1 MKLEK
6 GEKMAEDKNSK
17 VMQNWDGINKLIDC
31 QTAHCGR
38 HKPCFDFG
46 GNTSPIVPYRH
57 LPQTLSGFTADCR
70 SPV

>member
-6 GEKMAEDKNSK
+6 GEKIAEDKNSK

-38 HKPCFDFG
+38 HKLHFAFG
-46 GNTSPIVPYRH
+46 SNTFPIGAVPALTAGSLWLDRR
-57 LPQTLSGFTADCR
+57 LS
-70 SPV
+70 